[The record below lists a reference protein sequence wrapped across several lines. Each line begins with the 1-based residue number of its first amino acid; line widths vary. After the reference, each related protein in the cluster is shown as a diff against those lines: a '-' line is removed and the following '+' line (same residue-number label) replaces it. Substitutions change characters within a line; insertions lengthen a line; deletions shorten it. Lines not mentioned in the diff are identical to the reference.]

1 MQAPVDCRALL
12 ISSSLVNGAINAL
25 VAAYAGLPAIA
36 IANAI
41 LMFTS
46 VLWWWATNSPTALRM
61 DRTAAVSCYVIH
73 SCIITYYHSAPV
85 TVLWAYQ
92 GCLLIILSHY
102 IAYAVKY
109 YRLSFFVWFVFHCVQ
124 TRNNV
129 QQYWMLRESMVH
141 L

>member
-1 MQAPVDCRALL
+1 MQAPVDYRALL
-12 ISSSLVNGAINAL
+12 VSSSLANGAINAL
-25 VAAYAGLPAIA
+25 VAAYARLPVVAM
-36 IANAI
+36 ANVV

-46 VLWWWATNSPTALRM
+46 VWWWWSTKNPTALRM
-61 DRTAAVSCYVIH
+61 DRTAAVSCYILHCGVIA
-73 SCIITYYHSAPV
+73 YYHSVPV

-92 GCLLIILSHY
+92 GCMLVILSHY
-102 IAYAVKY
+102 AAYVVKY

-129 QQYWMLRESMVH
+129 QQYWVLRKSMGY